1 MPGGAFTV
9 LEKMIRE
16 TFLPRLLLVNMK
28 TLSPIV
34 GTLSTIPIKVAG
46 LVLLNPVMSA
56 KDKYLSYQQ
65 GSVELVRAVTG
76 GGALSNANHL
86 RTFGEERRDRQK
98 YREVVNKTKLN
109 GLFRYLKGTYRRLIL

>member
-65 GSVELVRAVTG
+65 GSVELVRAGPG
-76 GGALSNANHL
+76 GGGHYPMP
-86 RTFGEERRDRQK
+86 T
-98 YREVVNKTKLN
+98 T
-109 GLFRYLKGTYRRLIL
+109 